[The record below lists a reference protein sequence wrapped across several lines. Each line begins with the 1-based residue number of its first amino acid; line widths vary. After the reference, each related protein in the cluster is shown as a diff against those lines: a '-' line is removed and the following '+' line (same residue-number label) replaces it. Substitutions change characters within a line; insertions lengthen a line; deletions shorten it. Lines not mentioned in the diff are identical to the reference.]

1 MGGRKQRSTID
12 AAITLLSDIELNK
25 HKKKLTSCL
34 LLDVKKAFPTVDK
47 DQLLDICYKLQ
58 LSPVLIN

>member
-1 MGGRKQRSTID
+1 MDGRKQRSAID

-25 HKKKLTSCL
+25 HRKKLTSAL
-34 LLDVKKAFPTVDK
+34 FLDIKAAFPSVNK
-47 DQLLDICYKLQ
+47 AQLLDICYTLK